1 MIPFSQSE
9 KKIRKDRKKSQQ
21 NEEENSSSKKLFGA
35 FPKKKLIKLDKS
47 DPEAKK
53 EAWIRFLVFEC
64 VKVSNYINFTSFH
77 Q

>member
-53 EAWIRFLVFEC
+53 EAWIRFFSV
-64 VKVSNYINFTSFH
+64 
-77 Q
+77 

>member
-35 FPKKKLIKLDKS
+35 FPKN
-47 DPEAKK
+47 E
-53 EAWIRFLVFEC
+53 
-64 VKVSNYINFTSFH
+64 INTIG
-77 Q
+77 QE

>member
-35 FPKKKLIKLDKS
+35 FPKK
-47 DPEAKK
+47 E
-53 EAWIRFLVFEC
+53 
-64 VKVSNYINFTSFH
+64 INKIG
-77 Q
+77 QE